1 MSSRELPAN
10 WIMTAATLQSIGLY
24 LVYRA
29 LEDTSWL
36 AETPVVSVP
45 LVAVISSVPV
55 LFMLLAENGLIKAL
69 LQRLAVIGG
78 VIALLGAYLGSQA
91 VPINEIR
98 FQGLVASGA
107 VILVLGLFHL
117 SAYLKPNMQGLPY
130 RYPTLFRQSWR
141 SFLIPA
147 LAAAM
152 TGLLALVMFLTAQLF
167 KVIGIDMIEWLLRH
181 AWFNFPL
188 FGITFG
194 LGLLTFRR
202 LDTIIASITELLK
215 GLLTLLLPLVVM
227 VTVVFI
233 ASLPFTGLSAVWRT
247 GSGTGLVLWLLA
259 GVLFMTNA
267 VYQDDVQA
275 SPYPVSLD
283 AALRFGM
290 LALPVLA
297 SIAMVGIYQRVAQYG
312 LTVQRCWAI
321 VATLMLTGFAVGY
334 AAQVLFKGHRW
345 RHGLAQVN
353 TVMGICLIAILML
366 AASPA
371 LDFRKLSTSSQL
383 ARLDSGAVAIDDF
396 DFRYLRQLARPG
408 HLAIKSLR
416 EEYAGDQSVIALM
429 DQQLASYEL
438 LAGVPPQSIWDNV
451 VYRPAELGVPD
462 EVREL
467 ISQMPFYPG
476 GKAYLIQVDLNGD
489 GDDYALLHPLPGRP
503 GFSGTLFTLVE
514 NRWQRFSL
522 QAIND
527 GVLDASEVSAL
538 LENGEVKVVPAEFQ
552 ALSVGGI
559 RLQVQRYN
567 GNFGFIGQANRILV
581 NPDATPL
588 IQRGEGSMSA
598 VPMTPVPVAPSP
610 E

>member
-1 MSSRELPAN
+1 
-10 WIMTAATLQSIGLY
+10 
-24 LVYRA
+24 
-29 LEDTSWL
+29 
-36 AETPVVSVP
+36 
-45 LVAVISSVPV
+45 
-55 LFMLLAENGLIKAL
+55 
-69 LQRLAVIGG
+69 
-78 VIALLGAYLGSQA
+78 
-91 VPINEIR
+91 
-98 FQGLVASGA
+98 
-107 VILVLGLFHL
+107 
-117 SAYLKPNMQGLPY
+117 
-130 RYPTLFRQSWR
+130 
-141 SFLIPA
+141 
-147 LAAAM
+147 
-152 TGLLALVMFLTAQLF
+152 
-167 KVIGIDMIEWLLRH
+167 
-181 AWFNFPL
+181 
-188 FGITFG
+188 
-194 LGLLTFRR
+194 
-202 LDTIIASITELLK
+202 
-215 GLLTLLLPLVVM
+215 
-227 VTVVFI
+227 
-233 ASLPFTGLSAVWRT
+233 
-247 GSGTGLVLWLLA
+247 
-259 GVLFMTNA
+259 
-267 VYQDDVQA
+267 VQA
-275 SPYPVSLD
+275 SPYPVSFD

-312 LTVQRCWAI
+312 LTVERCWAI
-321 VATLMLTGFAVGY
+321 VATLMLTGFALGY

-353 TVMGICLIAILML
+353 TVMGICLIAILVL

-416 EEYAGDQSVIALM
+416 EKYAGDQSVTALM

-438 LAGVPPQSIWDNV
+438 LADVPQQSIWDNV

-467 ISQMPFYPG
+467 ISQMPFYPA
-476 GKAYLIQVDLNGD
+476 GKVYLIQVDLNGD
-489 GDDYALLHPLPGRP
+489 GDDYALLYPLPGRP

-527 GVLDASEVSAL
+527 VVLDASEVSAV
-538 LENGEVKVVPAEFQ
+538 LENSEVKVVPAEFQ
-552 ALSVGGI
+552 ALSVGGV
-559 RLQVQRYN
+559 RLQVQRHN

-598 VPMTPVPVAPSP
+598 VPMTPVPVARSP